1 MRNPTRRILRIFGV
15 TILLGVATGSPSF
28 ANSVYWNDLGQTNS
42 ANTQTYSWNANNVSI
57 TGSPG
62 WNGTNSGNP
71 PYGGMPGY
79 ITNNLSATTSMVI
92 TDNSSWGAGGI
103 VLSNSTGGSIQLI
116 DNNGSFGFGTVVVG
130 SNATY
135 TIGSGGSLNSVTSF
149 SLNSGGTMV
158 LSNGTF
164 SVTSGGLNVTVN
176 GTVQNG
182 AGASNTGTF
191 GNGSGS
197 MGVTLA
203 AGGMMITNSG
213 TLNVDSANA
222 FTAGGLVISS
232 GATVQVNSNAT
243 FTLDRYVNTAWTSG
257 PAPTNSGVIYLNGG
271 TFTFNDDG
279 GGQNASRKMINN
291 GQIIGNGTLA
301 ASIGQNGSGYVIASN
316 GVLNILGSYAYGGTG
331 TAVQAQIFDNGGA
344 YGTYEAVSNGTLKV
358 LNTPSEKSQA
368 SWNISGG
375 GTLEIAANVA
385 LDLGY
390 AYMPPLALSGVAR
403 VDSGA
408 NLTLSSAANGAA
420 YSNSTGSSFIFQGG
434 QINTGYA
441 SNNPAQFGN
450 YGTLLAVTGNSTFE
464 TGGSTAGATSS
475 GLLNLGT
482 ILATNNGSTFYIEPG
497 NQYYNA
503 FSNAVGS
510 SVVVSNGATVA
521 IARTAAAWTLNGT
534 QNTPSDTNVVNAG
547 NIVLN
552 NGTFA
557 MQIIGSAVGVGATNQ
572 FRNLGAISG
581 QGLVLGTV
589 NNLGSIMASGG
600 GSLLVA
606 GGDSSMG
613 FNQAGTLQANASSTL
628 IMSNASTVSM
638 LSFTNGGTV
647 VMNGGSLTAR
657 TIANSGTILTIG
669 SGTISATISNLS
681 GGFLSPGAGFGIL
694 NVGGNVDLGSNSAF
708 SVELGLL
715 PGQNDLLNVS
725 SNLTLN
731 AYSVLDLSGGAIGN
745 VYTVATANAVSGTF
759 GSVTPDYTVT
769 YGSTDVIVG
778 LVPEP
783 STMLLVIAGLG
794 GVIALHRRRRR

>member
-1 MRNPTRRILRIFGV
+1 MRNPERRILRIFGV
-15 TILLGVATGSPSF
+15 TFLLGLATGIPSF
-28 ANSVYWNDLGQTNS
+28 ANSVYWNDVGQTN
-42 ANTQTYSWNANNVSI
+42 AGNTQTYSWNANNVTI

-92 TDNSSWGAGGI
+92 TDNSSWGGGGI

-116 DNNGSFGFGTVVVG
+116 DNNGSFGFGTVVIG

-135 TIGSGGSLNSVTSF
+135 TIGNGGSLNGVTSL
-149 SLNSGGTMV
+149 SLNSGGTMI

-164 SVTSGGLNVTVN
+164 SDATGSVTVN

-191 GNGSGS
+191 GNGSVS
-197 MGVTLA
+197 MGVNLA
-203 AGGMMITNSG
+203 SGAMMIANSG
-213 TLNVDSANA
+213 TLYVDSANA
-222 FTAGGLVISS
+222 FSDGGLLIQS
-232 GATVQVNSNAT
+232 GAMVQVNSNAT

-257 PAPTNSGVIYLNGG
+257 PAPTNNGVIYLNGG

-279 GGQNASRKMINN
+279 TGQNASRKMINN
-291 GQIIGNGTLA
+291 GTIIGSGTLA
-301 ASIGQNGSGYVIASN
+301 ASIGQNASGYVIASN
-316 GVLNILGSYAYGGTG
+316 GVLNILGTYGVGTN
-331 TAVQAQIFDNGGA
+331 AAIFDNGGA

-358 LNTPSEKSQA
+358 LNTPGEKSQA

-375 GTLEIAANVA
+375 GTLEVASGVA

-408 NLTLSSAANGAA
+408 NLTLSSAASGAA
-420 YSNSTGSSFIFQGG
+420 YSNSTGSSFVFLGG

-441 SNNPAQFGN
+441 SNNPGQFGN

-464 TGGSTAGATSS
+464 TGSSTNGGVSS

-482 ILATNNGSTFYIEPG
+482 ILATNNSSTFYIEPG

-521 IARTAAAWTLNGT
+521 IERTPNAWTLSGT

-572 FRNLGAISG
+572 FRNIGAISG

-589 NNLGSIMASGG
+589 NNLGSIIASGG
-600 GSLLVA
+600 GSLIVA
-606 GGDSSMG
+606 GGGTSMG
-613 FNQAGTLQANASSTL
+613 FHQAGTLQANASSTL
-628 IMSNASTVSM
+628 IMSNASAVSM
-638 LSFTNGGTV
+638 LSFTNAGTV
-647 VMNGGSLTAR
+647 VMNGGSLVAG
-657 TIANSGTILTIG
+657 TIGNSGTILTIG

-681 GGFLSPGAGFGIL
+681 GGFLSPGSGFGTL
-694 NVGGNVDLGSNSAF
+694 NVAGSVDFGSNSTF
-708 SVELGLL
+708 FVELGLL

-731 AYSVLDLSGGAIGN
+731 ANSILDLSGGAIGN
-745 VYTVATANAVSGTF
+745 VYTVATFAVESALTLGEF
-759 GSVTPDYTVT
+759 GSVTSDYTVT
-769 YGSTDVIVG
+769 YGSTDIAVQFI
-778 LVPEP
+778 PEP
-783 STMLLVIAGLG
+783 STMMLVVTGLG
-794 GVIALHRRRRR
+794 GVIALLRRRRC

>member
-1 MRNPTRRILRIFGV
+1 
-15 TILLGVATGSPSF
+15 
-28 ANSVYWNDLGQTNS
+28 
-42 ANTQTYSWNANNVSI
+42 
-57 TGSPG
+57 
-62 WNGTNSGNP
+62 
-71 PYGGMPGY
+71 
-79 ITNNLSATTSMVI
+79 
-92 TDNSSWGAGGI
+92 
-103 VLSNSTGGSIQLI
+103 
-116 DNNGSFGFGTVVVG
+116 
-130 SNATY
+130 
-135 TIGSGGSLNSVTSF
+135 
-149 SLNSGGTMV
+149 
-158 LSNGTF
+158 
-164 SVTSGGLNVTVN
+164 
-176 GTVQNG
+176 
-182 AGASNTGTF
+182 
-191 GNGSGS
+191 
-197 MGVTLA
+197 
-203 AGGMMITNSG
+203 
-213 TLNVDSANA
+213 
-222 FTAGGLVISS
+222 
-232 GATVQVNSNAT
+232 
-243 FTLDRYVNTAWTSG
+243 
-257 PAPTNSGVIYLNGG
+257 
-271 TFTFNDDG
+271 
-279 GGQNASRKMINN
+279 
-291 GQIIGNGTLA
+291 
-301 ASIGQNGSGYVIASN
+301 VIASN
-316 GVLNILGSYAYGGTG
+316 GVLNILGLYQTSGT
-331 TAVQAQIFDNGGA
+331 TSNQAQVFDNGGA
-344 YGTYEAVSNGTLKV
+344 FGTYEAVSGGDLKV
-358 LNTPSEKSQA
+358 LNAPSEKSGA